1 MIRFSLFII
10 AEVKKIV
17 NMMNKQ
23 EYEVDE
29 DANQRDWQM
38 VSRIVDRICMII
50 FFIISIVLVAGYIID
65 LSIRINMSN
74 DDDFE

>member
-1 MIRFSLFII
+1 
-10 AEVKKIV
+10 
-17 NMMNKQ
+17 MNKQ

-65 LSIRINMSN
+65 LSIRIKLTCQMTMILNSFENNML
-74 DDDFE
+74 FI